1 MDLGMGI
8 AVGGGSISF
17 ASLAIGFFIWSLKRN
32 VQNEDNAKAASDR
45 KQETFDKSLS
55 TSKEQHDKEM
65 HALRSDMM
73 NALHKY
79 ELDSRDSRTTL
90 AGLAA
95 ALGELKGA
103 LSSLREAY
111 DEGREKQAQFYR
123 AELMKTEQTFRQELT
138 RNLHPDLPERV
149 GRLEAL
155 AGAKLKKKV

>member
-1 MDLGMGI
+1 MGI